1 MAYHLDWEHKFLI
14 SYGTLIHL
22 PEGCILWRGYETNAP
37 SVLSRPSYYGS
48 YNTARKY
55 AELSN
60 RKLGAF
66 KTTKD
71 LQLFDIR
78 FLKVV
83 LQQFFEENI
92 DNRITGDD
100 KKCIMAATISFG
112 LCSLSHQLNLMKY
125 AYKGSAD
132 TMQRIK
138 DIEPLVKISGIIEQP
153 GIRVGETYVDGM
165 SIAFLKE
172 ILSGVADG
180 FISPRLKSPYHS
192 EKNGSMSPELILFDP
207 ENVGIQQLNTVP
219 PNLPTKNINEILR
232 MNHIITSIYRDQMH
246 SAFYMSGGG
255 NHEPYYPPIEQF
267 NTLLTKKDKRA
278 IKSYRTATQVGEK
291 WKYKLNSIL
300 TFHPP
305 NPTVHNSIFTASPD
319 EVELFFQQFK

>member
-1 MAYHLDWEHKFLI
+1 MSYHLDWEHDFLI
-14 SYGTLIHL
+14 SYGTLIRL

-37 SVLSRPSYYGS
+37 PVLTRPSYYGS
-48 YNTARKY
+48 YDTAKEY
-55 AELSN
+55 AKKPN

-66 KTTKD
+66 KTTTT
-71 LQLFDIR
+71 LRLFDIR

-83 LQQFFEENI
+83 LQQFFEENAEKQ
-92 DNRITGDD
+92 ITGDD
-100 KKCIMAATISFG
+100 KHCILATTISFG
-112 LCSLSHQLNLMKY
+112 LCSLSHQLKLMKY
-125 AYKGSAD
+125 AYKGSTD

-138 DIEPLVKISGIIEQP
+138 DIEKSTKITGIIESP
-153 GIRVGETYVDGM
+153 GIRVGETYVDGT

-192 EKNGSMSPELILFDP
+192 EKNGTINPELIIFNP
-207 ENVGIQQLNTVP
+207 ENVGIQQIHSIP
-219 PNLPTKNINEILR
+219 SNLPTKDINDILR

-246 SAFYMSGGG
+246 SAFYMTGGG
-255 NHEPYYPPIEQF
+255 NNEPYYPPIEQF

-278 IKSYRTATQVGEK
+278 IKDYRMATHAGKK

-300 TFHPP
+300 TYHPP
-305 NPTVHNSIFTASPD
+305 SPTVHNSIFTASPD
-319 EVELFFQQFK
+319 EIELFFQQFK